1 MVFRGVS
8 IIKFLVVEEKKEE
21 VKGKVIIIIFFLIL
35 SSFEIKK
42 NSKYYMFVWKFKS
55 IRLSSVCNFCEIVFF
70 VNVLLKVIICEF
82 IVFGVL
88 FLVKEEGSVV
98 LEDRL

>member
-35 SSFEIKK
+35 SSFEIRK
-42 NSKYYMFVWKFKS
+42 SKYYVFVWKFES

>member
-21 VKGKVIIIIFFLIL
+21 VKGKVIIIFFLIL

-42 NSKYYMFVWKFKS
+42 SKYYMF
-55 IRLSSVCNFCEIVFF
+55 LCE
-70 VNVLLKVIICEF
+70 NLKVL
-82 IVFGVL
+82 G
-88 FLVKEEGSVV
+88 
-98 LEDRL
+98 

>member
-35 SSFEIKK
+35 SSFEIRK
-42 NSKYYMFVWKFKS
+42 SKYYMF
-55 IRLSSVCNFCEIVFF
+55 LCE
-70 VNVLLKVIICEF
+70 NLKVLGLV
-82 IVFGVL
+82 VFVI
-88 FLVKEEGSVV
+88 FV
-98 LEDRL
+98 R

>member
-42 NSKYYMFVWKFKS
+42 KVN
-55 IRLSSVCNFCEIVFF
+55 ICLCE
-70 VNVLLKVIICEF
+70 NLKVL
-82 IVFGVL
+82 G
-88 FLVKEEGSVV
+88 
-98 LEDRL
+98 